1 MKSLIKFVA
10 APAAPLQLS
19 EFFGGAMAV
28 RLDKVGRVARIILNQ
43 PEKMNAMTAQ
53 LVEDFGQVLENIHS
67 NASEYGA
74 VVITGAGKAFS
85 AGGDQTWLKQRCK
98 DTAARNSQIMH
109 DFYHRFLAV
118 RSLPLPVVAA
128 INGPAVGAGMCL
140 AMACDI
146 RIAAKTAK
154 MGFPFVSLGLH
165 PGMGATHMIA
175 SVAGYETAYRLLLTG
190 DMINGEEAMW
200 GWSSGKQQLKMARFC
215 EIFAFGISKDLDKK
229 LTNNSVI

>member
-1 MKSLIKFVA
+1 
-10 APAAPLQLS
+10 
-19 EFFGGAMAV
+19 MAV
-28 RLDKVGRVARIILNQ
+28 RLDKVGRVPRIILNQ
-43 PEKMNAMTAQ
+43 PDKMNAMTAQ
-53 LVEDFGQVLENIHS
+53 LVEDFGQVLESIHL
-67 NASEYGA
+67 NASDYGA

-85 AGGDQTWLKQRCK
+85 AGGDQAWLKQRCK
-98 DTAARNSQIMH
+98 DTASRNSQIMH

-146 RIAAKTAK
+146 RVASRSAK

-175 SVAGYETAYRLLLTG
+175 TVAGYETAYRLLLTG
-190 DMINGEEAMW
+190 DMITGEEVIW
-200 GWSSGKQQLKMARFC
+200 CLRFGKLMC
-215 EIFAFGISKDLDKK
+215 
-229 LTNNSVI
+229 

>member
-1 MKSLIKFVA
+1 
-10 APAAPLQLS
+10 
-19 EFFGGAMAV
+19 MAV

-146 RIAAKTAK
+146 RVAAKTAK

-190 DMINGEEAMW
+190 DMINGEEAMGMEW
-200 GWSSGKQQLKMARFC
+200 WRTAPKNGGQILLDFFWHLKRPLPKVQEQLGDLGRVSLSPT
-215 EIFAFGISKDLDKK
+215 ISI
-229 LTNNSVI
+229 S